1 MIPSPGPGSRKVH
14 RNVIGG
20 YASDDLL
27 VRAKEEAMAR
37 SILKDEFEDLGLD
50 HARLREAAEHHPLI
64 RRAAMLLARRRNCSD
79 AEALRQ
85 ILRTSVEIRKPI
97 ADVARAVLSAELD
110 S

>member
-1 MIPSPGPGSRKVH
+1 
-14 RNVIGG
+14 
-20 YASDDLL
+20 
-27 VRAKEEAMAR
+27 MAR
-37 SILKDEFEDLGLD
+37 SILKDELQDLDLD
-50 HARLREAAEHHPLI
+50 HSRLQEAAEHHPLI

-79 AEALRQ
+79 AQAFRQ

>member
-1 MIPSPGPGSRKVH
+1 
-14 RNVIGG
+14 
-20 YASDDLL
+20 
-27 VRAKEEAMAR
+27 MAR
-37 SILKDEFEDLGLD
+37 PILEDELQDLGLD
-50 HARLREAAEHHPLI
+50 PARLREAAEHRPLI
-64 RRAAMLLARRRNCSD
+64 RRAAVLLARRRNCSD

>member
-1 MIPSPGPGSRKVH
+1 
-14 RNVIGG
+14 
-20 YASDDLL
+20 
-27 VRAKEEAMAR
+27 MAR
-37 SILKDEFEDLGLD
+37 PILEDELQDLGLD
-50 HARLREAAEHHPLI
+50 PARLRETAEHCPLI
-64 RRAAMLLARRRNCSD
+64 RRAAVLLARRRSCSD

>member
-1 MIPSPGPGSRKVH
+1 
-14 RNVIGG
+14 
-20 YASDDLL
+20 
-27 VRAKEEAMAR
+27 MAR
-37 SILKDEFEDLGLD
+37 PILEDELQDLGLD
-50 HARLREAAEHHPLI
+50 TARLREAAEHHPLI
-64 RRAAMLLARRRNCSD
+64 RRAAVLLARRRNCSD

>member
-1 MIPSPGPGSRKVH
+1 
-14 RNVIGG
+14 
-20 YASDDLL
+20 
-27 VRAKEEAMAR
+27 MAR
-37 SILKDEFEDLGLD
+37 PILEDELQDLGLD
-50 HARLREAAEHHPLI
+50 PDQLREAAEHHPLI
-64 RRAAMLLARRRNCSD
+64 RRAAVLLARRRNCSD

>member
-1 MIPSPGPGSRKVH
+1 
-14 RNVIGG
+14 
-20 YASDDLL
+20 
-27 VRAKEEAMAR
+27 MAR
-37 SILKDEFEDLGLD
+37 PILEDELQDLGLD
-50 HARLREAAEHHPLI
+50 SARLREAAEHRPLI
-64 RRAAMLLARRRNCSD
+64 RRAAVLFARRRNCSG

>member
-1 MIPSPGPGSRKVH
+1 
-14 RNVIGG
+14 
-20 YASDDLL
+20 
-27 VRAKEEAMAR
+27 MAR
-37 SILKDEFEDLGLD
+37 PILKDEFEDFGLQG
-50 HARLREAAEHHPLI
+50 RLQEAAEHHPLI